1 MQPTPDAPPPSAPAE
16 PAAASGLVDLFTNDR
31 QRGGMLLLGA
41 CTVFLLLALFCAWQS
56 TRAPK
61 DAEPP
66 KEDGLKLEEPEKPKD
81 PHRGAYI
88 LAAVVSGAA
97 CLHLAAVGAW
107 LIVSLPPVEL
117 EKRRTQARAAILAAG
132 SGLGTLFMVA
142 GLLFFYRWSGSLTEW
157 LDRGQTKEA
166 KFVLI
171 PFLAIV
177 TGAALAFFSLLPAR
191 AEERN
196 NPQLRR
202 WVYGI
207 NLELVTL
214 LAFLVLLLVNLIV
227 GARLPNR
234 LDTTEKGFYSL
245 SPNTIELLQKLPEPI
260 TAHVILQGGR
270 VSEDVRRLAA
280 NCADASGGKFVAK
293 VVNPTADPAEYQ
305 KLVGKYPVLEANEFG
320 VLLTVGADGKRHS
333 FLREDEFA
341 QRDQR
346 NREAGTAFVGE
357 ARLLKELLFLAE
369 NEQKAVVYFTQ
380 SSGELPLV
388 APAGDAARQ
397 GSVARLGEFLGRNN
411 LEVRPL
417 RFDPKDPK
425 VPGDAAVVVVV
436 EPRQPLP
443 PDQVMALRRYMADPR
458 PGGQKGKL
466 IVLAGATF
474 GEAPKREVLPTGIE
488 PLLAEYGVRL
498 DQRFVLCEP
507 GRARDLPPQVA
518 IAGFTQSAVNA
529 RNPIALALGKSASY
543 PGSLWREVSAAPQGA
558 AGGARP
564 TTLLITEPGRV
575 SWLED
580 RLPTNADYNRTL
592 EELQRSQQARITK
605 AYGDDARPVGVAVAD
620 GDAGRLV
627 AIGNSDM
634 VTDAAATAGDPS
646 GFDLVGAAVDWL
658 RDRPALS
665 FDVQSKKY
673 QEFKFPA
680 TADENRGLWLP
691 LVVGVIAVL
700 GLGSAVWVVRRRT
713 A

>member
-1 MQPTPDAPPPSAPAE
+1 MQPTPDAPPPAPPAE
-16 PAAASGLVDLFTNDR
+16 PPAVSGLVDLFTNDR

-41 CTVFLLLALFCAWQS
+41 CTVFLLLALFCAWQAS
-56 TRAPK
+56 RAPA

-66 KEDGLKLEEPEKPKD
+66 KEDPLKLAEPEKPKN

-88 LAAVVSGAA
+88 LAAVTAGAA
-97 CLHLAAVGAW
+97 CLQLASVAAW
-107 LIVSLPPVEL
+107 LIVSLAPPEI
-117 EKRRTQARAAILAAG
+117 EKRRTQARAAVLAAG
-132 SGLGTLFMVA
+132 SGLGTIFMVA
-142 GLLFFYRWSGSLTEW
+142 GLLFFYRWSGSLSDW

-171 PFLAIV
+171 PFLAILL
-177 TGAALAFFSLLPAR
+177 GAALTFVSLFPAR

-202 WVYGI
+202 WVYGM
-207 NLELVTL
+207 NLKLVVL
-214 LAFLVLLLVNLIV
+214 LAFLALLLVNLIV
-227 GARLPNR
+227 GPRLPNR
-234 LDTTEKGFYSL
+234 LDTTDKGFYSL
-245 SPNTIELLQKLPEPI
+245 SPNTIGLLQKLPEPI

-280 NCADASGGKFVAK
+280 NCADASSGKFVAK
-293 VVNPTADPAEYQ
+293 VVNPTADLTEYQ
-305 KLVGKYPVLEANEFG
+305 RLVGKYPVLEANEYG

-333 FLREDEFA
+333 FLRADEFS

-346 NREAGTAFVGE
+346 NPEAGTAFVGE

-369 NEQKAVVYFTQ
+369 NEKKAVVYFTQ
-380 SSGELPLV
+380 SSGELPLA
-388 APAGDAARQ
+388 APLGEAVRQ
-397 GSVARLGEFLGRNN
+397 GSVAQLGEFLGRNN

-417 RFDPKDPK
+417 RFDAKDPK
-425 VPGDAAVVVVV
+425 VPDDAAVVLVA

-443 PDQVMALRRYMADPR
+443 PDQVMALRRYMTDVR

-474 GEAPKREVLPTGIE
+474 GAAPKREVLPTGLE

-518 IAGFTQSAVNA
+518 IAEFTQSAVNA

-543 PGSLWREVSAAPQGA
+543 PGLMWREVSAAPQGA
-558 AGGARP
+558 PGGARP

-592 EELQRSQQARITK
+592 EELNQSQQARIAK
-605 AYGDDARPVGVAVAD
+605 AYGDAPRSVGVAVAD

-627 AIGNSDM
+627 VIGNSNM
-634 VTDAAATAGDPS
+634 VIDAAAGDPS
-646 GFDLVGAAVDWL
+646 GFDLVGASVDWL

-673 QEFKFPA
+673 QEFRFPA

-691 LVVGVIAVL
+691 LVIGVVAVL